1 MAVTIRKGRVS
12 RATRREEIAR
22 RLFAAAEQLLAEGTG
37 FAEISVEQLITG
49 AEIARSTFYVYFE
62 DKGALLMELAERVT
76 QTVGEAA
83 SAWFRLPPGSAR
95 DDLKAALKKIVEAY
109 AAHRYLLA
117 AVVETAAYDP
127 RVRAQFAGVM
137 ARRSEDL
144 RVGFRAQQES
154 GFIPADLDVAAVA
167 PWLTWMIE
175 RGLYELTNNGD
186 ALADERLDGMTIIVW
201 RTLYAPETT

>member
-1 MAVTIRKGRVS
+1 MAVTVRKGRVS

-22 RLFAAAEQLLAEGTG
+22 KLFATAEELLAEGIG

-83 SAWFRLPPGSAR
+83 DAWFSLPPGSTP
-95 DDLKAALKKIVEAY
+95 DDLKAALKQIADAY
-109 AAHRYLLA
+109 TDHRYLLA
-117 AVVETAAYDP
+117 AVVETATYDP

-137 ARRSEDL
+137 QRRAEDL
-144 RVGFRAQQES
+144 RVGFRRQQET
-154 GFIPADLDVAAVA
+154 GFIPADIDVALVA

-175 RGLYELTNNGD
+175 RGLYELTSTG
-186 ALADERLDGMTIIVW
+186 ADVDDKLDGMTTVVW
-201 RTLYAPETT
+201 RTLYAPMG